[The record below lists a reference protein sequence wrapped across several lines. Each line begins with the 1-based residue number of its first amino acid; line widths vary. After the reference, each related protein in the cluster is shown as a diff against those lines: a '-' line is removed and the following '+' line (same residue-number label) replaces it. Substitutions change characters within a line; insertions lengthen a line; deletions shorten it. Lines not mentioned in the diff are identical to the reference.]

1 MAVPFVDLKAQ
12 YAALKPEMDRA
23 IQGVVDRCDFI
34 LGKEL
39 SAFEEDFARFC
50 EVEHAIGVAN
60 GTDALRLGLLA
71 AGIGPGDEVVTAAN
85 TFIATTEAISQ
96 TGAEFRLV
104 DVDERTYN
112 LNPALLEQAITPKT
126 RAVIP
131 VHLYGQPADMDP
143 ILDVAR
149 RHDLVVMEDACQAHG
164 ARYKGRRAGSMGHLA
179 AFSFYPAKNLGAYG
193 DAGAVATRDAALAQA
208 LGLLRNHG
216 QKSKYEHVME
226 GYCSRLDTLQAA
238 VLRVKLP
245 HLDGWNA
252 RRRQVAAWY
261 GERLADLPVVR
272 PFVLDGVEPVYHLY
286 VIRTEPRDALREY
299 LSTRGIGVGMHYP
312 ISLPRTEAY
321 QGRGFRSGQF
331 PVTERVAGEIL
342 SLPMFA
348 EMTLAQVDEVAGAIR
363 AFFAGRA

>member
-12 YAALKPEMDRA
+12 YAALKPEIDRA
-23 IQGVVDRCDFI
+23 IQAVVDRCDFI
-34 LGKEL
+34 LGQAVSE
-39 SAFEEDFARFC
+39 FEGEFARFC
-50 EVEHAIGVAN
+50 EVRRAIGVAN

-71 AGIGPGDEVVTAAN
+71 AGIGPGDEVITAAN

-96 TGAEFRLV
+96 TGAAFRLV

-112 LNPALLEQAITPKT
+112 LDPALLEEAITPRTK
-126 RAVIP
+126 AILP

-149 RHDLVVMEDACQAHG
+149 RHNLLVMEDACQAHG

-193 DAGAVATRDAALAQA
+193 DAGAVVTNDEALARK
-208 LGLLRNHG
+208 LDLLRNHG

-238 VLRVKLP
+238 VLRVKLR
-245 HLDGWNA
+245 HLDEWNA

-261 GERLADLPVVR
+261 NERLADLPVVR
-272 PFVLDGVEPVYHLY
+272 PHVMPAVEHVYHLY
-286 VIRTEPRDALREY
+286 VIRTERRDALREF
-299 LSTRGIGVGMHYP
+299 LAARGIGTGMHYP
-312 ISLPRTEAY
+312 IPLPQTEAY
-321 QGRGFRSGQF
+321 SGLGFRKGQF
-331 PVTERVAGEIL
+331 PVTERLAGEIL

-348 EMTLAQVDEVAGAIR
+348 EMTEAQVDEVVGAIR
-363 AFFAGRA
+363 EFFAGA

>member
-12 YAALKPEMDRA
+12 YAALKPEIDGA
-23 IQGVVDRCDFI
+23 IQAVVDRCDFI
-34 LGKEL
+34 LGQAVSE
-39 SAFEEDFARFC
+39 FESEFARFC
-50 EVEHAIGVAN
+50 EVRYAIGVGN

-71 AGIGPGDEVVTAAN
+71 AGIGPGDEVITAAN

-96 TGAEFRLV
+96 TGATFRLV

-112 LNPALLEQAITPKT
+112 LNPALLEEAITPRTK
-126 RAVIP
+126 AILP

-149 RHDLVVMEDACQAHG
+149 RHHLLVMEDACQAHG

-193 DAGAVATRDAALAQA
+193 DAGAIVTDDGALARK
-208 LGLLRNHG
+208 LDLLRNHG

-238 VLRVKLP
+238 VLRVKLR
-245 HLDGWNA
+245 HLDEWNA

-261 GERLADLPVVR
+261 NERLADLPVVR
-272 PFVLDGVEPVYHLY
+272 PHVMPGAEHVYHLY
-286 VIRTEPRDALREY
+286 VIRTERRDALRDF
-299 LSTRGIGVGMHYP
+299 LASRGIGTGMHYP
-312 ISLPRTEAY
+312 IPLPLTEAY
-321 QGRGFRSGQF
+321 GGMGFRRGQF
-331 PVTERVAGEIL
+331 PVTERLAGEIL

-348 EMTLAQVDEVAGAIR
+348 EMTEAQVDEVAGAIR
-363 AFFAGRA
+363 DFFAGA

>member
-12 YAALKPEMDRA
+12 YAALKPDMDRA

-39 SAFEEDFARFC
+39 SSFEEDFSRFC
-50 EVEHAIGVAN
+50 EVEHALGVAN

-71 AGIGPGDEVVTAAN
+71 AGIGPGDEVNTAAN

-112 LNPALLEQAITPKT
+112 LDPALLEQAITPRT

-143 ILDVAR
+143 ILEVAR
-149 RHDLVVMEDACQAHG
+149 RRRLVVMEDACQAHG
-164 ARYKGRRAGSMGHLA
+164 ARYKGRRAGSMGELA
-179 AFSFYPAKNLGAYG
+179 AFSFYPAKNLGAFG
-193 DAGAVATRDAALAQA
+193 DAGAVVTHSPELARKLQ
-208 LGLLRNHG
+208 LLRNHG

-238 VLRVKLP
+238 VLRVKLR

-252 RRRQVAAWY
+252 QRRQVAAWY
-261 GERLADLPVVR
+261 NERLAGLPVVR
-272 PFVLDGVEPVYHLY
+272 PFVLEGAEPVYHLY
-286 VIRTEPRDALREY
+286 VIRTERRDALRDY
-299 LSTRGIGVGMHYP
+299 LSERGIGVGMHYP
-312 ISLPRTEAY
+312 IPLPRTEAY
-321 QGRGFRSGQF
+321 QGLGFRKGQF
-331 PVTERVAGEIL
+331 PVTERAAGEIL

-348 EMTLAQVDEVAGAIR
+348 EMTEAQVDEVVGAMR

>member
-12 YAALKPEMDRA
+12 YATLKPEIDRA
-23 IQGVVDRCDFI
+23 IQAVVDRCDFI
-34 LGKEL
+34 LGQAVSE
-39 SAFEEDFARFC
+39 FEAEFARFC
-50 EVEHAIGVAN
+50 EVRHAISVAN

-71 AGIGPGDEVVTAAN
+71 AGIGPGDEVITAAN

-96 TGAEFRLV
+96 TGAAFRLV

-112 LNPALLEQAITPKT
+112 LNPALLEEAITPRT
-126 RAVIP
+126 RAILP
-131 VHLYGQPADMDP
+131 VHLYGQPADMEP
-143 ILDVAR
+143 ILDTAR
-149 RHDLVVMEDACQAHG
+149 RHNLLVMEDACQAHG

-193 DAGAVATRDAALAQA
+193 DGGAVVTDDEALARQ
-208 LGLLRNHG
+208 LVLLRNHG

-238 VLRVKLP
+238 VLRVKLR

-261 GERLADLPVVR
+261 EERLADLPVVR
-272 PFVLDGVEPVYHLY
+272 PFVMPGVEHVYHLY
-286 VIRTEPRDALREY
+286 VIRTERRDALRDF
-299 LSTRGIGVGMHYP
+299 LAGRGIGTGMHYP
-312 ISLPRTEAY
+312 IPLPLTEAY
-321 QGRGFRSGQF
+321 QGLGFRKGQF
-331 PVTERVAGEIL
+331 PVTERLAGEIL

-348 EMTLAQVDEVAGAIR
+348 EMTEAQVDEVAGAVR
-363 AFFAGRA
+363 EFFRGPR

>member
-12 YAALKPEMDRA
+12 YAALKPEIDSA
-23 IQGVVDRCDFI
+23 IQAVVARCDFI
-34 LGKEL
+34 LGQAVSE
-39 SAFEEDFARFC
+39 FEAEFARFC
-50 EVEHAIGVAN
+50 GVRHAIGVGN

-71 AGIGPGDEVVTAAN
+71 AGIGPGDEVITAAN

-96 TGAEFRLV
+96 TGAAFRLV

-112 LNPALLEQAITPKT
+112 LNPALLEDAITPRTK
-126 RAVIP
+126 AILP

-149 RHDLVVMEDACQAHG
+149 RHNLVVVEDACQAHG

-193 DAGAVATRDAALAQA
+193 DAGAVVTDDEALAHR
-208 LGLLRNHG
+208 LDLLRNHG

-238 VLRVKLP
+238 VLRVKLR
-245 HLDGWNA
+245 HLDAWNA

-261 GERLADLPVVR
+261 NERLADLPVVR
-272 PFVLDGVEPVYHLY
+272 PHVMPGAEHVYHLY
-286 VIRTEPRDALREY
+286 VIRTERRDALREF
-299 LSTRGIGVGMHYP
+299 LAARGIGTGMHYP
-312 ISLPRTEAY
+312 IPLPLTEAY
-321 QGRGFRSGQF
+321 AGLGFRRGQF
-331 PVTERVAGEIL
+331 PVTERLAGEIL

-348 EMTLAQVDEVAGAIR
+348 EMTEAQVDEAAGAIR
-363 AFFAGRA
+363 EFFAGA

>member
-34 LGKEL
+34 MGKEL

-71 AGIGPGDEVVTAAN
+71 AGIGPGDEVITAAN

-96 TGAEFRLV
+96 TGAEFQLV

-112 LNPALLEQAITPKT
+112 LNPVLLEQAITRRTK
-126 RAVIP
+126 AVIP

-143 ILDVAR
+143 ILDIAR

-164 ARYKGRRAGSMGHLA
+164 ARYKGRRAGSMGQLA

-193 DAGAVATRDAALAQA
+193 DAGAAVTRDAALAQS

-261 GERLADLPVVR
+261 QERLADLPVVL
-272 PFVLDGVEPVYHLY
+272 PFVLDVAEPVYHLY
-286 VIRTEPRDALREY
+286 VIRTERRDALREY

-312 ISLPRTEAY
+312 IPLPRTEAY

-348 EMTLAQVDEVAGAIR
+348 EMTQAQVDEVAGAMR

>member
-12 YAALKPEMDRA
+12 YTALKPEIDRA
-23 IQGVVDRCDFI
+23 IQAVVDRCDFI
-34 LGKEL
+34 LGQAV
-39 SAFEEDFARFC
+39 SDFEGEFARFC
-50 EVEHAIGVAN
+50 EVRYAIGVGN

-71 AGIGPGDEVVTAAN
+71 AGIGPGDEVITAAN

-96 TGAEFRLV
+96 TGATFRLV

-112 LNPALLEQAITPKT
+112 LNPALLEEAITPRTK
-126 RAVIP
+126 AVLP

-149 RHDLVVMEDACQAHG
+149 RHNLLVMEDACQAHG

-193 DAGAVATRDAALAQA
+193 DAGAVVTDDEALARK
-208 LGLLRNHG
+208 LDLLRNHG

-238 VLRVKLP
+238 VLRVKLQR
-245 HLDGWNA
+245 LDEWNA

-261 GERLADLPVVR
+261 NERLADLPVVC
-272 PFVLDGVEPVYHLY
+272 PYVMPDVEHVYHLY
-286 VIRTEPRDALREY
+286 VIRTERRDALREF
-299 LSTRGIGVGMHYP
+299 LAARGIGTGMHYP
-312 ISLPRTEAY
+312 VPLPQTEAY
-321 QGRGFRSGQF
+321 GSMGFRRGQF
-331 PVTERVAGEIL
+331 PVTERLAGEIL

-348 EMTLAQVDEVAGAIR
+348 EMTEAQVDEVAAAIR
-363 AFFAGRA
+363 DFFAGG

>member
-12 YAALKPEMDRA
+12 YAALKPEIDRA
-23 IQGVVDRCDFI
+23 IQAVVDRCDFI
-34 LGKEL
+34 LGQAVSE
-39 SAFEEDFARFC
+39 FEGEFARFC
-50 EVEHAIGVAN
+50 EVRHAIGVAN

-71 AGIGPGDEVVTAAN
+71 AGIGPGDEVITAAN

-96 TGAEFRLV
+96 TGAAFRLV

-112 LNPALLEQAITPKT
+112 LNPALLEEAITPRTK
-126 RAVIP
+126 AILP
-131 VHLYGQPADMDP
+131 VHLYGQPADMDL

-149 RHDLVVMEDACQAHG
+149 RHNLLVMEDACQAHG

-193 DAGAVATRDAALAQA
+193 DAGAVVTDDEALARK
-208 LGLLRNHG
+208 LDLLRNHG

-238 VLRVKLP
+238 VLRVKLR
-245 HLDGWNA
+245 HLDEWNA

-261 GERLADLPVVR
+261 NERLADLPVVR
-272 PFVLDGVEPVYHLY
+272 PHVLPDVEHVYHLY
-286 VIRTEPRDALREY
+286 VIRTERRDALREF
-299 LSTRGIGVGMHYP
+299 LAARGIGTGMHYP
-312 ISLPRTEAY
+312 IPLPLTEAY
-321 QGRGFRSGQF
+321 SGMGFRKGQF
-331 PVTERVAGEIL
+331 PVTERLAGEIL

-348 EMTLAQVDEVAGAIR
+348 EMTEAHVDEVAGAIR
-363 AFFAGRA
+363 EFFAGA